1 MRFGVVFWA
10 GTRLLHRKRK
20 THARVDSVASLETMI
35 STTPRAPAA
44 GEALEKVFPTT
55 FSGPREVDRKTDFEP
70 GSGMREGCSGMAFT
84 ALGSGPRGVGH
95 CNSIVSEYIYPSAK
109 AFRDSDRRR
118 SPNRSPQEALSRCI
132 LAAPRVGTGFGGAPG
147 RGTWEIGFWGWFT
160 KT

>member
-1 MRFGVVFWA
+1 MPRLQVLLVLIRQATAAATVRFGVVFWA

-95 CNSIVSEYIYPSAK
+95 SNSIVSEYIYPSAK

-118 SPNRSPQEALSRCI
+118 SPNRGPQGRRFPSPGPKSK
-132 LAAPRVGTGFGGAPG
+132 G
-147 RGTWEIGFWGWFT
+147 RTPFF
-160 KT
+160 